1 MWQGITGEKGEGEG
15 EGQSLLEKCK
25 KRFGDGV
32 LVSKAAR
39 SLKRKRE
46 VEIR

>member
-1 MWQGITGEKGEGEG
+1 MWQGITGGKEEGG
-15 EGQSLLEKCK
+15 GRGKSLLEKCK

-46 VEIR
+46 EEIR